1 MEMHSNEIQ
10 NMTSYLR
17 SYTDLVFVETFLRKT
32 LNKWS
37 SQLLSV
43 FGEKRKKISAHDQTL
58 RGSEKDRR
66 TCNGGE
72 ETEFVFSITINKANF
87 K

>member
-1 MEMHSNEIQ
+1 MLISLMIHRGS
-10 NMTSYLR
+10 
-17 SYTDLVFVETFLRKT
+17 VETFLRKT

-37 SQLLSV
+37 SRLLSV

-66 TCNGGE
+66 TCVILPIKSVHF
-72 ETEFVFSITINKANF
+72 T
-87 K
+87 